1 MLPKKF
7 EGFVNQRDVEWLRR
21 EVGVGLADLRA
32 GRTVALDVE
41 DIKREARRRW
51 NTRPRKRKI

>member
-1 MLPKKF
+1 MLPKKLERF
-7 EGFVNQRDVEWLRR
+7 ANQPDLGWLRR

-41 DIKREARRRW
+41 DIKREARRRL

>member
-21 EVGVGLADLRA
+21 EVGVGLADLLA
-32 GRTVALDVE
+32 GRTAALDVD

-51 NTRPRKRKI
+51 NSRQKRS